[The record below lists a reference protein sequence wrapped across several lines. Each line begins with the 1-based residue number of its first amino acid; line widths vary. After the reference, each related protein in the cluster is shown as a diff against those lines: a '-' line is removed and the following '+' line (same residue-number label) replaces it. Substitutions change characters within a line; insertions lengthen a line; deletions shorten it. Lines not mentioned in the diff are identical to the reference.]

1 MAGNTATE
9 GRVKTGI
16 KGLDRITDGGF
27 PQDSIVV
34 VSGTPG
40 TGKTIMGLQFLYEGA
55 KNGEMGIY
63 VSFEQEKKDIF
74 RQAAQFGWD
83 FAALEKKNLL
93 RVFSMWPTSFDEV
106 MSKIFKC
113 LYYKP
118 KRLVVDSIT
127 SIAFTMRDNREAF
140 HKMVEK
146 LKDTNLTAMLVSEML
161 SGEKGFTRDGIS
173 EFVSDGLIILRSVEA
188 AGEHKNLLRVEK
200 LRSSRINKESHIYQ
214 IAGTGIS
221 LTAPP
226 PS

>member
-1 MAGNTATE
+1 MGAKRIT
-9 GRVKTGI
+9 TGI
-16 KGLDRITDGGF
+16 KGLDALTGGGY
-27 PQDSIVV
+27 PEDSVVV

-40 TGKTIMGLQFLYEGA
+40 TGKTIMGMQFLYEGA
-55 KNGEMGIY
+55 KKGEMGIY

-74 RQAAQFGWD
+74 RQAGQFGWD
-83 FAALEKKNLL
+83 FAELEKKNLI

-106 MSKIFKC
+106 MAKIFKC

-127 SIAFTMRDNREAF
+127 SITYTMRDNREAF

-146 LKDTNLTAMLVSEML
+146 LKDTNLTALLVSEML

-173 EFVSDGLIILRSVEA
+173 EFVADGLLLLSSVEA

-200 LRSSRINKESHIYQ
+200 LRSAKINKESHVYHV
-214 IAGTGIS
+214 TGNGIQ

-226 PS
+226 LVK

>member
-1 MAGNTATE
+1 MSVT

-16 KGLDRITDGGF
+16 RGLDSLIDGGF
-27 PQDSIVV
+27 PEDSVVV

-40 TGKTIMGLQFLYEGA
+40 TGKTILGLQFLYEGA

-63 VSFEQEKKDIF
+63 VSFEQEKKDIY
-74 RQAAQFGWD
+74 RQALQFGWD
-83 FAALEKKNLL
+83 FEALEKKNLL

-127 SIAFTMRDNREAF
+127 SISYTIRENREAF

-146 LKDTNLTAMLVSEML
+146 LKDTNLTAILISEML
-161 SGEKGFTRDGIS
+161 SGGEGFTRDGIS
-173 EFVSDGLIILRSVEA
+173 EFVSDGLIIMKSVET
-188 AGEHKNLLRVEK
+188 AGKHKNLLRVEK
-200 LRSSRINKESHIYQ
+200 LRASKINKESHVYNITSS
-214 IAGTGIS
+214 G
-221 LTAPP
+221 LVL
-226 PS
+226 

>member
-1 MAGNTATE
+1 MAGEKRVRTGTA
-9 GRVKTGI
+9 
-16 KGLDRITDGGF
+16 GLDALIDGGF
-27 PQDSIVV
+27 PENSIVI

-83 FAALEKKNLL
+83 FADLEKKNLL
-93 RVFSMWPTSFDEV
+93 RVFSMWPSSFDEV

-127 SIAFTMRDNREAF
+127 SIAYTMGESKNREAF
-140 HKMVEK
+140 HKMAEK
-146 LKDTNLTAMLVSEML
+146 LKDTNLTVMLISEML
-161 SGEKGFTRDGIS
+161 SGQDGFTRDGIS
-173 EFVSDGLIILRSVEA
+173 EFVGDGLILMRSVEA

-200 LRSSRINKESHIYQ
+200 MRSSMINKESHIYNV
-214 IAGTGIS
+214 TGKGIE

-226 PS
+226 ASK

>member
-1 MAGNTATE
+1 MAGYK
-9 GRVKTGI
+9 RVKTGI
-16 KGLDRITDGGF
+16 SGLDALIDGGF
-27 PQDSIVV
+27 PEDSIIV

-55 KNGEMGIY
+55 KSGEMGIY
-63 VSFEQEKKDIF
+63 VSFEQEKDDIF

-83 FAALEKKNLL
+83 FPALEKKNLI

-127 SIAFTMRDNREAF
+127 SITYTIKDNREAF
-140 HKMVEK
+140 HKMAEK
-146 LKDTNLTAMLVSEML
+146 LKETNLTALLTSEML

-173 EFVSDGLIILRSVEA
+173 EFVGDGLIIMRSVEA
-188 AGEHKNLLRVEK
+188 AGEHRNLLRVEK
-200 LRSSRINKESHIYQ
+200 MRSSKVNKESHIYE
-214 IAGTGIS
+214 IGSGGIK
-221 LTAPP
+221 LTS
-226 PS
+226 PSAVK

>member
-1 MAGNTATE
+1 MTE
-9 GRVKTGI
+9 TKRIKTGI
-16 KGLDRITDGGF
+16 TGLDALIEGGF
-27 PQDSIVV
+27 PEDSIVV

-83 FAALEKKNLL
+83 FAALEKKNMI
-93 RVFSMWPTSFDEV
+93 RVFAMWPSSFDEV

-127 SIAFTMRDNREAF
+127 SIAYTMGNNKNREAF
-140 HKMVEK
+140 HKMAEK
-146 LKDTNLTAMLVSEML
+146 LKDTNLTSVLISEML
-161 SGEKGFTRDGIS
+161 LGQDGFTRDGIS
-173 EFVSDGLIILRSVEA
+173 EFVGDGLIIMKSVEA
-188 AGEHKNLLRVEK
+188 AGEHRNILRVEK
-200 LRSSRINKESHIYQ
+200 MRSSMVNKESHIYQ
-214 IAGTGIS
+214 IARNGIE
-221 LTAPP
+221 LTSPP
-226 PS
+226 VVK